1 MNYKW
6 FCATMLY
13 VWKADRAYIVKY
25 TGRMHKMRLFL
36 CFISIYTGKFDT
48 VQEKRCGEEKGGEYG
63 MEEKK
68 LIEFRKIVKSFDGQI
83 VLKGVNLD
91 IYENEFVTLLGPSG
105 CGKTTLL
112 RILGGFLDADEG
124 SVIFDGEEISKK
136 PPYERELNTVFQK
149 YALFP
154 HLSVYENIAFGLKIK
169 KVSKD
174 VIDQKV
180 MKMLKL
186 IGLEGYEDKNTTLLS
201 GGQQQRVAIARA
213 LVNEPKV
220 LLLDEPLAALD
231 LKLRKEMQYELKRI
245 QQEVGITFIFVTH
258 DQEEA
263 LTMSDKI
270 VVMKNGEIQQVGS
283 PQDIYNEPANR
294 YVANFIG
301 ESNII
306 PAVMLEDY
314 KVRFD
319 DITFDCV
326 DFGFKENEPVDVV
339 IRPEDIDIVDVKD
352 GKMTGEVLSVLFKG
366 VHYEI
371 MVETVPGTSVTVNM
385 RVIRNQDVTSEDG
398 KEKISASDFF
408 VDIDDVEELNDKEI
422 IALSNA
428 QAWDPQSDEFI
439 SIAKVEYD
447 LSKEEGAYPVVFS
460 TGNGTS
466 VERTIHVVDQP
477 FVKNEKA
484 NEGVMAFNFFK
495 TVDEIT
501 ESQALDTDL
510 KTWAGAQGWK
520 LSDEDVSI
528 DLSVDYD
535 FEPEDVKEGVYRI
548 TFSTTGREFK
558 IHTTDYVEEGRE
570 VGLTFFPEDIHVM
583 SREVF

>member
-1 MNYKW
+1 MEQN
-6 FCATMLY
+6 TL
-13 VWKADRAYIVKY
+13 
-25 TGRMHKMRLFL
+25 
-36 CFISIYTGKFDT
+36 IS
-48 VQEKRCGEEKGGEYG
+48 
-63 MEEKK
+63 
-68 LIEFRKIVKSFDGQI
+68 FRNIVKSFDGQVI
-83 VLKGVNLD
+83 LKGVNLD
-91 IYENEFVTLLGPSG
+91 INEKEFVTLLGPSG

-136 PPYERELNTVFQK
+136 PSYERELNTVFQK

-169 KVSKD
+169 KMSKD
-174 VIDQKV
+174 IIDQKV

-186 IGLEGYEDKNTTLLS
+186 IGLEGYENKNTTLLS

-270 VVMKNGEIQQVGS
+270 VVMNGGEIQQVGT
-283 PQDIYNEPANR
+283 PEEIYNEPTNR
-294 YVANFIG
+294 FVANFIG

-306 PAVMLEDY
+306 PGVMLEDY

-326 DFGFKENEPVDVV
+326 DFGFKPNEPVEVV

-371 MVETVPGTSVTVNM
+371 IVETVPGTSVTVNM
-385 RVIRNQDVTSEDG
+385 HVISNQDVTSADG
-398 KEKISASDFF
+398 REKMSASNFY
-408 VDIDDVEELNDKEI
+408 VDVEDVRSLDDKEI

-428 QAWDPQSDEFI
+428 QAWNPETDEYI
-439 SIAKVEYD
+439 SIHKVEYD
-447 LSKEEGAYPVVFS
+447 VKEELGEYPVRF
-460 TGNGTS
+460 TAAGGTTI
-466 VERTIHVVDQP
+466 ERTIYVVNQP

-484 NEGVMAFNFFK
+484 NEAVMAFNFAR
-495 TVDEIT
+495 TVDEIQ
-501 ESQALDTDL
+501 ESQALDTDI
-510 KTWAGAQGWK
+510 KTWANAQGWK
-520 LSDEDVSI
+520 LSDENQSVDV
-528 DLSVDYD
+528 SVDYD
-535 FEPEDVKEGVYRI
+535 FDPENIKEGSYPI
-548 TFSTTGREFK
+548 TFWTTGREFK
-558 IHTTDYVEEGRE
+558 IHTTDYSEVGQE

-583 SREVF
+583 ERMLY

>member
-1 MNYKW
+1 
-6 FCATMLY
+6 
-13 VWKADRAYIVKY
+13 
-25 TGRMHKMRLFL
+25 
-36 CFISIYTGKFDT
+36 
-48 VQEKRCGEEKGGEYG
+48 
-63 MEEKK
+63 MEQKK
-68 LIEFRKIVKSFDGQI
+68 LIEFRNVVKSFDGQI

-91 IYENEFVTLLGPSG
+91 IYEKEFVTLLGPSG

-124 SVIFDGEEISKK
+124 EVIFDGERINDR

-169 KVSKD
+169 KMSKD
-174 VIDQKV
+174 VIEQKV

-186 IGLEGYEDKNTTLLS
+186 IGLEGFENKNTTLLS

-270 VVMKNGEIQQVGS
+270 VVMKGGEIQQIGT
-283 PQDIYNEPANR
+283 PEEIYNEPANR

-306 PAVMLEDY
+306 PGVMLEDY
-314 KVRFD
+314 RVRFD

-326 DFGFKENEPVDVV
+326 DYGFKPNEPVDVV
-339 IRPEDIDIVDVKD
+339 IRPEDIDIVAVED
-352 GKMTGEVLSVLFKG
+352 GKMTGQVLSVLFKG

-385 RVIRNQDVTSEDG
+385 SVIRNHDVTSENG
-398 KEKISASDFF
+398 KEKISATDFY
-408 VDIDDVEELNDKEI
+408 VDIEDVGKLDDREV
-422 IALSNA
+422 IARANA
-428 QAWDPQSDEFI
+428 QAWDAQSDDYI
-439 SIAKVEYD
+439 SIAKLEYEV
-447 LSKEEGAYPVVFS
+447 KNEIGAYPVRFA
-460 TGNGTS
+460 TANGTS
-466 VERTIHVVDQP
+466 VERTIFVVNQP

-484 NEGVMAFNFFK
+484 NEGVMAFSFTK
-495 TVDEIT
+495 TVDELQ
-501 ESQALDTDL
+501 ESQTLDVDL
-510 KTWAGAQGWK
+510 KTWANAQGWK
-520 LSDEDVSI
+520 LTDEDQSVEI
-528 DLSVDYD
+528 YVDYD
-535 FEPEDVKEGVYRI
+535 FDPEHIREGVYRI
-548 TFSTTGREFK
+548 TFSTEGREFK
-558 IHTTDYVEEGRE
+558 IHTTDYTEAGQE

-583 SREVF
+583 SRMVY

>member
-1 MNYKW
+1 
-6 FCATMLY
+6 
-13 VWKADRAYIVKY
+13 
-25 TGRMHKMRLFL
+25 
-36 CFISIYTGKFDT
+36 
-48 VQEKRCGEEKGGEYG
+48 
-63 MEEKK
+63 MEENKI
-68 LIEFRKIVKSFDGQI
+68 IEFREIVKQFGSQI
-83 VLKGVNLD
+83 VLKGINLD

-124 SVIFDGEEISKK
+124 KVIFDGEEISNK

-180 MKMLKL
+180 MKMLRL

-270 VVMKNGEIQQVGS
+270 VVMKNGEIQQVGT

-294 YVANFIG
+294 FVANFIG
-301 ESNII
+301 ESNILSGI
-306 PAVMLEDY
+306 MLEDY
-314 KVRFD
+314 KVQFD
-319 DITFDCV
+319 DIVFDCV
-326 DFGFKENEPVDVV
+326 DYGFKENEKVDVV
-339 IRPEDIDIVDVKD
+339 IRPEDIDIVPVED

-385 RVIRNQDVTSEDG
+385 RVIRNHDVTSEDG
-398 KEKISASDFF
+398 TEKISANNFYI
-408 VDIDDVEELNDKEI
+408 DIDDVADMDDKEI
-422 IALSNA
+422 VALANA
-428 QAWDPQSDEFI
+428 QAWEVESDEYV
-439 SIAKVEYD
+439 SIAKVEYE
-447 LSKEEGAYPVVFS
+447 LVKEEGQYPVTF
-460 TGNGTS
+460 TTANGTS
-466 VERTIHVVDQP
+466 IECTIFVVDQP

-484 NEGVMAFNFFK
+484 NEAVMAFNFIK
-495 TVDEIT
+495 TVVEIQ

-510 KTWAGAQGWK
+510 KTWANAQGWK
-520 LSDEDVSI
+520 LSNEDQSVDI
-528 DLSVDYD
+528 SVDYD
-535 FEPEDVKEGVYRI
+535 FDSDEITEGVYPI

-558 IHTTDYVEEGRE
+558 IHTTDYTEEGQE

-583 SREVF
+583 SKVPY

>member
-1 MNYKW
+1 
-6 FCATMLY
+6 
-13 VWKADRAYIVKY
+13 
-25 TGRMHKMRLFL
+25 
-36 CFISIYTGKFDT
+36 
-48 VQEKRCGEEKGGEYG
+48 

-68 LIEFRKIVKSFDGQI
+68 LIEFRNIVKSFDGQI

-169 KVSKD
+169 KMSKD

-263 LTMSDKI
+263 LTMSDK
-270 VVMKNGEIQQVGS
+270 KNGEIQQVGT

-385 RVIRNQDVTSEDG
+385 RVIRNQDVTSADG

-428 QAWDPQSDEFI
+428 QAWDPASDEFI

-460 TGNGTS
+460 TANGTS

-520 LSDEDVSI
+520 LSDEDESI

-535 FEPEDVKEGVYRI
+535 FEPEHVKEGVYRI